1 MRQGKGDWAI
11 LGGLAA
17 AFACVVGALSP
28 TPAAAATVDSVRQ
41 RGELICGVSQG
52 LFGFSERKADGTW
65 TGFDVDVCRAIAA
78 AVLADPAKV
87 SFVPLSAS
95 ERFPAL
101 REGKIDVLSRNST
114 WTLEREA
121 GLGLLF
127 AGINFHDGQGFM
139 VHRDLNVTSALELN
153 DAKVCVQAGTTG
165 QALVSDY
172 FSANSMTVTVRAYPD
187 AASTLRAFES
197 RDCNVMTTDN
207 SGLFAERLRLSRPGD
222 AVILPDIISKEPLGP
237 VTRADDVAWYN
248 LVKWVNFALI
258 NAEELGISST
268 NIPEAQRSVKPE
280 VRRFVGADGD
290 LGRMLGLSADWAV
303 RAVAAV
309 GNYGEIY
316 ERNVGTGSR
325 LGIPRGLNQLWNQ
338 GGILFAPPVR

>member
-1 MRQGKGDWAI
+1 MG
-11 LGGLAA
+11 LGPGSTSMFAA
-17 AFACVVGALSP
+17 PSQPQSSP
-28 TPAAAATVDSVRQ
+28 IPPR
-41 RGELICGVSQG
+41 C
-52 LFGFSERKADGTW
+52 
-65 TGFDVDVCRAIAA
+65 
-78 AVLADPAKV
+78 

-95 ERFPAL
+95 ERFVAL

-139 VHRDLNVTSALELN
+139 VHRDLKVTSALELN

-207 SGLFAERLRLSRPGD
+207 SGLFAERLKLSRPGD

-248 LVKWVNFALI
+248 IVKWVNFALI

-280 VRRFVGADGD
+280 VRRFVGTDGD

>member
-1 MRQGKGDWAI
+1 VRSVLVSQHR
-11 LGGLAA
+11 LAA
-17 AFACVVGALSP
+17 AFAFVIGALTSTLAP
-28 TPAAAATVDSVRQ
+28 AATVDSVRQ
-41 RGELICGVSQG
+41 RNELICGVSQG
-52 LFGFSERKADGTW
+52 LFGFSERKTDGSW

-78 AVLADPAKV
+78 VVLADPAKV
-87 SFVPLSAS
+87 RFVPLSAS
-95 ERFPAL
+95 ERFVAL
-101 REGKIDVLSRNST
+101 RQGRIDVLSRNST

-127 AGINFHDGQGFM
+127 AGVNFHDGQGFM

-153 DAKVCVQAGTTG
+153 DGQVCVQAGTTG
-165 QALVSDY
+165 QALVADY

-207 SGLFAERLRLSRPGD
+207 SGLFAERLKLSRSGD

-237 VTRADDVAWYN
+237 VTRADDVAWHN
-248 LVKWVNFALI
+248 IVKWVNFALI
-258 NAEELGISST
+258 NAEELGVSST
-268 NIPEAQRSVKPE
+268 NIPEAHRSVKPE
-280 VRRFVGADGD
+280 VRRFVGIDGD
-290 LGRMLGLSADWAV
+290 LGRMLGLTADWAV